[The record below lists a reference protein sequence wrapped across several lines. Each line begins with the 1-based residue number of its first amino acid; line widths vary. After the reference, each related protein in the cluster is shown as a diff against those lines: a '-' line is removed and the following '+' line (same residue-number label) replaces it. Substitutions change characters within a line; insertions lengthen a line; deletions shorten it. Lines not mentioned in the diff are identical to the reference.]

1 MKKRLLSNWPLKILS
16 VALAVGIW
24 MFVISYDNPVETRRI
39 TNIPITIIND
49 EIISRAGKSYQVDG
63 RLYAN
68 IRVTAQRLVFSE
80 LTASDFR
87 ATADFSQIYELTNQ
101 VPVTVSSLTGKVT
114 SDQIHVETESIRLLI
129 EDVRSQR
136 FTIDI
141 RTEGEPSSGYM
152 LGESF
157 VSPEWVTVTAP
168 ESVLAGI
175 SHAAVTVNV
184 DGVSQRLQ
192 KTAAIEFYNHEGAV
206 LQLAGQR
213 DVSVSASGA
222 SVTIEVL
229 NTKTVPVLYSV
240 SGEAAD
246 GYRYTETRAS
256 HGTLLISGL
265 RSTMAGLSAVTIPAA
280 ALSVQGAAE
289 NKTVTIDVRQYLPDG
304 VFLVN
309 ESDCF
314 LEFIMVVEPLE
325 TDTHRIPA
333 ARLVLEGQ
341 SGDYVYHIKG
351 GDISIVV
358 RGLRADLNQLD
369 LEDITLSVDVT
380 GLAPGAY
387 TLPVTVGLPAEG
399 YSLTDPIEVQLTI
412 ETMEESTDAGLG
424 GTESESEEGAG
435 WG

>member
-49 EIISRAGKSYQVDG
+49 GIISQAGKSYQIEG
-63 RLYAN
+63 RLFAS

-80 LTASDFR
+80 LTAADFR

-101 VPVTVSSLTGKVT
+101 VPVTVQSLNGKVA
-114 SDQIHVETESIRLLI
+114 SDQIHVETESIRLVI

-141 RTEGEPSSGYM
+141 RTEGNPSSGYM
-152 LGESF
+152 LGESI

-175 SHAAVTVNV
+175 SHAGVTVNV

-192 KTAAIEFYNHEGAV
+192 TTAAIEFYNHEGSV
-206 LQLAGQR
+206 LQLSGQK

-240 SGEAAD
+240 SGEAAE
-246 GYRYTETRAS
+246 GYRYTDTRAS

-265 RSTMAGLSAVTIPAA
+265 RSTMAGVSAVTIPAE
-280 ALSVQGAAE
+280 ALSVQGAVE
-289 NKTVTIDVRQYLPDG
+289 NKVVTIDVRQYLPEG
-304 VFLVN
+304 VSLVN

-314 LEFIMVVEPLE
+314 LEFTMIVEPLE
-325 TDTHRIPA
+325 TDIHVLPA
-333 ARLVLEGQ
+333 TRLVLEGG
-341 SGDYVYHIKG
+341 SEEYAYHIKG
-351 GDISIVV
+351 DGIAIAV
-358 RGLRADLNQLD
+358 RGLRADLNQLS
-369 LEDITLSVDVT
+369 LEEITLSADVT
-380 GLAPGAY
+380 GLAPGEY
-387 TLPVTVGLPAEG
+387 TIPVVVSLPAEG
-399 YSLTDPIEVQLTI
+399 YSLAEPIEVQLVI
-412 ETMEESTDAGLG
+412 ETIEESTDAGE
-424 GTESESEEGAG
+424 TEPESEDSTSHA
-435 WG
+435 